1 MNVYSAHQTHDDEN
15 EIKNSID
22 TDKNQTNAGAGAS
35 IFSEPDPGLALA
47 ETPLFSENSNHGIY
61 SNDPA
66 EWTLTADL
74 IDHFVQNPLLHGLS
88 NNQDLSTSVRYY
100 ESKKRYVRPD
110 FFLRKLANGELVARD
125 WLIFSQSIGK
135 VFCYVCKL
143 FQSSNKDPLIKDG
156 FNDWKNAHSRLAAHE
171 RSECHTTSI
180 KNAHENAK
188 SRRIDASIA
197 HQLQMEQRYWREV
210 LKRIVAVI
218 KHLSSRGLAFRGDNE
233 ILGDTQN
240 GNYLGSIE
248 LIAEF
253 DPFLSEHLCKYGTW
267 KCVNIYHRRFV
278 MNS

>member
-1 MNVYSAHQTHDDEN
+1 M
-15 EIKNSID
+15 
-22 TDKNQTNAGAGAS
+22 
-35 IFSEPDPGLALA
+35 
-47 ETPLFSENSNHGIY
+47 FSENSNYGIY

-74 IDHFVQNPLLHGLS
+74 IDHFVQNPPLHGLS

-100 ESKKRYVRPD
+100 ESKKRYVRQD

-125 WLIFSQSIGK
+125 WLIFSQSTGK

-156 FNDWKNAHSRLAAHE
+156 FNDWKNAHSRLSAHE

-197 HQLQMEQRYWREV
+197 HRLQMEQRYWREV

-218 KHLSSRGLAFRGDNE
+218 KAF
-233 ILGDTQN
+233 
-240 GNYLGSIE
+240 
-248 LIAEF
+248 
-253 DPFLSEHLCKYGTW
+253 
-267 KCVNIYHRRFV
+267 V
-278 MNS
+278 